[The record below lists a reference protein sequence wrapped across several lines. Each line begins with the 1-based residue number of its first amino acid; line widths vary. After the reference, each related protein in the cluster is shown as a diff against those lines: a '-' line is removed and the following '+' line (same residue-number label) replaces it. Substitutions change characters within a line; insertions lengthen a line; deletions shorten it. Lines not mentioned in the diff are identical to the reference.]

1 MIADAFFRGL
11 ERRAV
16 VLDPKHPKDPG
27 VAALFGSRAESNAG
41 VMVSDEVALTYSAVF
56 ACVKVLAE
64 TLASVPLHVFE
75 RQDGGKDRAPDH
87 PLYRVLHTQPNPYM
101 SSAEWREA
109 MMLSVGLRGNG
120 VSTLE
125 FDSRGNVSTLWPVRG
140 DRVRPLVRD
149 RRLYYAVDRDDQSTR
164 YYESTEV
171 MHVRGMGWGLWGLS
185 PIDYAREAIGLGL
198 ASEKFGAK
206 FYANGTA
213 ISGLLFSKKPLSPE
227 ARERLSKAWKA
238 SRSGLDNAH
247 SVPVLEDE
255 MDYKSMGVEPEA
267 AQFLETRKHQ
277 IAEVASWYRV
287 PLHLINQLERSTNN
301 NIEHQSLEFVK
312 FTMLPWFFKWE
323 QAIDRDL
330 FGPIEGRRYFAEFQL
345 QGLERGDM
353 KSRVEYYTGM
363 TNAGAISPNEIR
375 GFENLNPRDGGD
387 VYLEPMNMRPG
398 GNPAPSQQ
406 PTAASA
412 RRRMLPIAGDAA
424 RRIARGAKR
433 ELDKLA
439 RKHLQDGDVDAAAF
453 ASEVRDLWSAQ
464 ERRAAEILAPLAAA
478 CGVDQDG
485 ARRGAAVWCEWSGLA
500 LAEVRDAEGLA
511 RVTERWM
518 AASDAAG
525 AAMLAS
531 LEEAA

>member
-27 VAALFGSRAESNAG
+27 VAALFGSRTESAAG
-41 VMVSDEVALTYSAVF
+41 VSVSDEIALTYSAVF

-75 RQDGGKDRAPDH
+75 RKDGGKDRAPDH
-87 PLYRVLHTQPNPYM
+87 PLYHVLHTQPNPYM

-120 VSTLE
+120 ISTLE
-125 FDSRGNVSTLWPVRG
+125 FDSRRNVSAVWPVRG
-140 DRVRPLVRD
+140 DRVRPKIIDGKLW
-149 RRLYYAVDRDDQSTR
+149 YAIANSDGPERAYRS
-164 YYESTEV
+164 SEV

-227 ARERLSKAWKA
+227 ARKRLSEGWRAA
-238 SRSGLDNAH
+238 RSGLDNAH

-255 MDYKSMGVEPEA
+255 MDYKSMGVSPEN

-287 PLHLINQLERSTNN
+287 PLHLINQLERATNN

-323 QAIDRDL
+323 QAITRDL
-330 FGPIEGRRYFAEFQL
+330 FGTIEGNRYFAEFQL

-398 GNPAPSQQ
+398 GSPAPSQQ
-406 PTAASA
+406 PPGSGA

-439 RKHLQDGDVDAAAF
+439 RKHLQDGAGDAEAF
-453 ASEVRDLWSAQ
+453 SAEVRELWAVQ
-464 ERRAAEILAPLAAA
+464 ERRAVEILAPLAAA
-478 CGVDQDG
+478 CGVDQEG

-500 LAEVRDAEGLA
+500 LSEVRDAAGLA
-511 RVTERWM
+511 RVTDRWM

-525 AAMLAS
+525 AALLAS